1 MSSINCKKPLWAL
14 VDCNNFYASCEKLFR
29 PDLADRPVVVLSNND
44 GCIVSRSAEAKAL
57 GIPMGAPEFKIRPL
71 LKELDVAVFSS
82 NYALYGDI
90 STRILAML
98 EQHCPVVEPYSIDE
112 AFLRLDAPLRANLP
126 QFSRALRATI
136 LRWTGI
142 SVSIGL
148 AETRTLAKVA
158 NHVAKNRTAYDGVF
172 SLVRPEAD
180 IDAVLAGTPVDEVW
194 GVGRGQA
201 KRLRAEGVRT
211 ALDLKRAGDLWLRK
225 RLTVAGWRTALE
237 LRGLPCIGEG
247 NAPAPRKAL
256 MSSRSFA
263 NKVRERAMLAQ
274 ALSCFAAR
282 AGARLRREGL
292 VAGGMAVHIR
302 TSRHESARFYDQ
314 TVQLRFP
321 APTADSLSL
330 INAAMSGLE
339 RIYRPGFGYTKA
351 GVMLFDLEAED
362 RLQGSLLVPEN
373 AERRQRR
380 ERLMAS
386 LDAINRRFGRD
397 AVAFGAQGLGE
408 APWHMRR
415 KHCSPRLTTDWK
427 ELPLARC

>member
-1 MSSINCKKPLWAL
+1 M
-14 VDCNNFYASCEKLFR
+14 
-29 PDLADRPVVVLSNND
+29 
-44 GCIVSRSAEAKAL
+44 
-57 GIPMGAPEFKIRPL
+57 
-71 LKELDVAVFSS
+71 
-82 NYALYGDI
+82 
-90 STRILAML
+90 
-98 EQHCPVVEPYSIDE
+98 
-112 AFLRLDAPLRANLP
+112 
-126 QFSRALRATI
+126 
-136 LRWTGI
+136 
-142 SVSIGL
+142 
-148 AETRTLAKVA
+148 A

-172 SLVRPEAD
+172 SLARPEAD

-201 KRLRAEGVRT
+201 KRLRAESVRT

-302 TSRHESARFYDQ
+302 TSRHENARFYDQ

-339 RIYRPGFGYTKA
+339 RIYRPGFGYAKA

-415 KHCSPRLTTDWK
+415 EHCSPRLTTDWK

>member
-1 MSSINCKKPLWAL
+1 
-14 VDCNNFYASCEKLFR
+14 
-29 PDLADRPVVVLSNND
+29 
-44 GCIVSRSAEAKAL
+44 
-57 GIPMGAPEFKIRPL
+57 
-71 LKELDVAVFSS
+71 
-82 NYALYGDI
+82 
-90 STRILAML
+90 
-98 EQHCPVVEPYSIDE
+98 
-112 AFLRLDAPLRANLP
+112 
-126 QFSRALRATI
+126 
-136 LRWTGI
+136 
-142 SVSIGL
+142 
-148 AETRTLAKVA
+148 
-158 NHVAKNRTAYDGVF
+158 
-172 SLVRPEAD
+172 
-180 IDAVLAGTPVDEVW
+180 
-194 GVGRGQA
+194 
-201 KRLRAEGVRT
+201 
-211 ALDLKRAGDLWLRK
+211 
-225 RLTVAGWRTALE
+225 
-237 LRGLPCIGEG
+237 
-247 NAPAPRKAL
+247 

-302 TSRHESARFYDQ
+302 TSRHENARFYDQ

-339 RIYRPGFGYTKA
+339 RIYRPGFGYAKA

-415 KHCSPRLTTDWK
+415 EHCSPRLTTDWK

>member
-1 MSSINCKKPLWAL
+1 MSSTNCKKPLWAL

-29 PDLADRPVVVLSNND
+29 PDLAARPVVVLSNND
-44 GCIVSRSAEAKAL
+44 GCVVARSSEAKAL

-71 LKELDVAVFSS
+71 LRELGVEVFSS

-90 STRILAML
+90 STRILAIL
-98 EQHCPVVEPYSIDE
+98 ERHCPLVEPYSIDE
-112 AFLRLDAPLRANLP
+112 AFLRLDAPLRVNLP
-126 QFSRALRATI
+126 EFSRALRDII

-158 NHVAKNRTAYDGVF
+158 NHVAKSRAAYGGVF
-172 SLVRPEAD
+172 SLARPEAE
-180 IDAVLAGTPVDEVW
+180 IDAVLARTPVGEVW
-194 GVGRGQA
+194 GVGRRQV
-201 KRLRAEGVRT
+201 KRLHAEGVCT

-237 LRGLPCIGEG
+237 LRGLPCIGED
-247 NAPAPRKAL
+247 NAPVPRKAL

-263 NKVRERAMLAQ
+263 HKVRKREMLAQ

-282 AGARLRREGL
+282 AGARLRRESL

-314 TVQLRFP
+314 TLQTRFP
-321 APTADSLSL
+321 EPTADSHAL
-330 INAAMSGLE
+330 IHAALQGLE
-339 RIYRPGFGYTKA
+339 RIYRPGFGYAKA
-351 GVMLFDLEAED
+351 GVMLFDLEDRERLQARLLAAED
-362 RLQGSLLVPEN
+362 P
-373 AERRQRR
+373 ARQRRR
-380 ERLMAS
+380 ERLMDS

-397 AVAFGAQGLGE
+397 AVTFGAQGLGE

-415 KHCSPRLTTDWK
+415 EHCSPRLTTDWK